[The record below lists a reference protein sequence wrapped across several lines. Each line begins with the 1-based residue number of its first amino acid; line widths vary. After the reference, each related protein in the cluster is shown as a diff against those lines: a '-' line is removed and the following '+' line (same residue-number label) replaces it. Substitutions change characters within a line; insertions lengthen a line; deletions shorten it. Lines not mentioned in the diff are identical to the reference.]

1 MDSID
6 SKDAARGCLLR
17 RHVLRRHVLR
27 RHVLRRHFLR
37 RGASG
42 VALAALGGWGRAAAP
57 VAPGPAP
64 AALAGTQLRVATY
77 KGGDNYY
84 FADAGVAATPYRTA
98 VAEFS
103 GGNLIV
109 EALAAGSVDCG
120 SMSEIP
126 PIFAL
131 ASHAPLKVIA
141 VLRGDVNNQVV
152 LVPKASRL
160 RDAADFKGKRI
171 GYVRSTTSHYFLL
184 KLLAERGLSFRD
196 ITPVALAPQDGLA
209 AFQSG
214 QLDAWVIY
222 GLVVELAKAQ
232 GARVLRTAQGILSG
246 NYVISAA
253 TAAIAD
259 PAKHAA
265 IGDYLQRVVKVY
277 DWINTHPERWAE
289 RSGQIAGVAPA
300 LFLAQVRNR
309 SQPYRLSAVDDAAIR
324 SQQTVADGFAA
335 AGVLG
340 RRLDVAP
347 LWDRSFAHYL
357 S

>member
-1 MDSID
+1 MHPMD
-6 SKDAARGCLLR
+6 SKDLA
-17 RHVLRRHVLR
+17 
-27 RHVLRRHFLR
+27 R
-37 RGASG
+37 RGFLQRSLG
-42 VALAALGGWGRAAAP
+42 LAGG
-57 VAPGPAP
+57 
-64 AALAGTQLRVATY
+64 AALAGLGGRAMAAASAPSAGPALTGTQLRVATY

-84 FADAGVAATPYRTA
+84 FADAGVAATPYRTS

-131 ASHAPLKVIA
+131 ASNAPLKVIA

-152 LVPKASRL
+152 LVPKASTI

-171 GYVRSTTSHYFLL
+171 GYVRSTTSHYFLI
-184 KLLAERGLSFRD
+184 KLLAERGLTFKD
-196 ITPVALAPQDGLA
+196 VNAIALAPQDGLA

-232 GARVLRTAQGILSG
+232 GARVLRTGRGILSG
-246 NYVISAA
+246 NYVVSAA

-259 PAKHAA
+259 PQKHAA
-265 IGDYLQRVVKVY
+265 IGDYLQRVAKVY
-277 DWINTHPERWAE
+277 DWINAHPERWAQ
-289 RSGQIAGVAPA
+289 RSGQIAGVAPE
-300 LFLAQVRNR
+300 LFLAQVKNR

-324 SQQTVADGFAA
+324 SQQQVADGFAA

-340 RRLDVAP
+340 RRIDVAP
-347 LWDRSFAHYL
+347 VWDRSFARYF